1 MSVKVGAVIIELP
14 ENQVKMNPRKRTSPV
29 LREDIVTAT
38 LSCGLECHVVP
49 KRGFAK
55 KIGIFTARY
64 GSIDL
69 SFTLDGQAL
78 RTPPGI
84 AHFLEHQL
92 FKKAGGEDV
101 LIEFG
106 KYGASSNAFT
116 DYCATA
122 YYFTA
127 SGHFDR
133 NLDLLL
139 GFVTQ
144 PYFEADNV
152 AKEKLIIEQELRM
165 YEDSPDH
172 RLYKNLM
179 RVLYT
184 VHPVRLDIGGEVSDI
199 QGIDRDL
206 LESCY
211 RKFYNPA
218 NMTLVVAGDVDP
230 KKVFDQAEA
239 QLAQSGFVALGPIGR
254 TLPAEP
260 AGVKERV
267 IRAEMAVSRPRL
279 LLGFKDLGAGN
290 ERALEREL
298 ETSVVLDLLF
308 GRSSAFYTRAYE
320 EGLIDESFSF
330 SFNSEDA
337 FGFSLIGGETD
348 HPEELAERVLK
359 ELHDAKEVKLKATDV
374 ERSKRKRLGKFIRS
388 FDTPDGAAFLV
399 MGCAQRGLDL
409 FKVPGIVS
417 KLSSTALQR
426 RLKDHFDERNYA
438 VSILNPKPGAVVP
451 PAGE

>member
-1 MSVKVGAVIIELP
+1 M
-14 ENQVKMNPRKRTSPV
+14 
-29 LREDIVTAT
+29 LREDIVTST
-38 LSCGLECHVVP
+38 LSCGLDCHVVP
-49 KRGFAK
+49 KRGFSK
-55 KIGIFTARY
+55 KIGIFSARY
-64 GSIDL
+64 GSIDMN
-69 SFTLDGQAL
+69 FTLDGQAL
-78 RTPPGI
+78 ETPPGI

-101 LIEFG
+101 LMEFG

-133 NLDLLL
+133 NLELLL
-139 GFVTQ
+139 TFVTQ
-144 PYFEADNV
+144 PYFEAENV

-218 NMTLVVAGDVDP
+218 NMTLIVAGDVDP
-230 KKVFDQAEA
+230 AKVFEQAETLFA
-239 QLAQSGFVALGPIGR
+239 PSGFKALGPIGR
-254 TLPAEP
+254 RVPSEP
-260 AGVKERV
+260 PGVKERV
-267 IRAEMAVSRPRL
+267 VRAEMAVSRPRL
-279 LLGFKDLGAGN
+279 LVGFKDLEAGN
-290 ERALEREL
+290 DRALERDL
-298 ETSVVLDLLF
+298 GTSVVLDLLF

-320 EGLIDESFSF
+320 EGLIDDSFSF

-348 HPEELAERVLK
+348 RPEELAERVLL
-359 ELHDAKEVKLKATDV
+359 ELHGAKGGKLKSADV

-399 MGCAQRGLDL
+399 MGCEQRGIDL
-409 FKVPGIVS
+409 FSVPKVIS
-417 KLSSTALQR
+417 KISATALQA
-426 RLKDHFDERNYA
+426 RLKEHFDERNYA
-438 VSILNPKPGAVVP
+438 VSILNPKPGAPVP
-451 PAGE
+451 ASDD

>member
-1 MSVKVGAVIIELP
+1 
-14 ENQVKMNPRKRTSPV
+14 MNPRIRSSPV
-29 LREDIVTAT
+29 LREEIVTAT
-38 LSCGLECHVVP
+38 LSCGLDCHVIR
-49 KRGFAK
+49 KRGFTK
-55 KIGIFTARY
+55 KIGIFATRY

-69 SFTLDGQAL
+69 AFTLDGQPL
-78 RTPPGI
+78 ETPPGI

-92 FKKAGGEDV
+92 FKKAGGEDI
-101 LIEFG
+101 LMEFG

-116 DYCATA
+116 DYCTTA

-127 SGHFDR
+127 SGAFEK
-133 NLDLLL
+133 NLELLL
-139 GFVTQ
+139 TFVTQ
-144 PYFEADNV
+144 PFFEAENV

-218 NMTLVVAGDVDP
+218 NMALIVAGDVDP
-230 KKVFDQAEA
+230 AEVFRQAEGLFA
-239 QLAQSGFVALGPIGR
+239 SSAFKALGPIGR
-254 TLPAEP
+254 RWPPEP

-267 IRAEMAVSRPRL
+267 VRAEMAVSRPRVL
-279 LLGFKDLGAGN
+279 VGFKDLETGN
-290 ERALEREL
+290 EKALEREL
-298 ETSVVLDLLF
+298 GTSVVLDLLF
-308 GRSSAFYTRAYE
+308 GRSSEFYTRHYE
-320 EGLIDESFSF
+320 KGLIDDSFSF
-330 SFNSEDA
+330 SYNSEDA

-348 HPEELAERVLK
+348 RPEELAEQVLLQ
-359 ELHDAKEVKLKATDV
+359 LHEAKKGKLKAADL

-399 MGCAQRGLDL
+399 MGCAQRGIDL
-409 FKVPGIVS
+409 FSVPQVIS
-417 KLSSTALQR
+417 KMSAGGLER
-426 RLKDHFDERNYA
+426 RLKGHFDERNYA
-438 VSILNPKPGAVVP
+438 VSILNPKPGAPVP
-451 PAGE
+451 AEE

>member
-1 MSVKVGAVIIELP
+1 VI
-14 ENQVKMNPRKRTSPV
+14 
-29 LREDIVTAT
+29 
-38 LSCGLECHVVP
+38 P
-49 KRGFAK
+49 KKGFTK
-55 KIGIFTARY
+55 KIGIFAARY

-69 SFTLDGQAL
+69 SFTLDGQSL
-78 RTPPGI
+78 VTPPGI

-101 LIEFG
+101 LMEFG

-116 DYCATA
+116 DYCSTA

-127 SGHFDR
+127 SGHFEK

-139 GFVTQ
+139 TFVTQ
-144 PYFEADNV
+144 PYFEAENV

-179 RVLYT
+179 GILYT
-184 VHPVRLDIGGEVSDI
+184 LHPVRLDIGGEVSDI

-218 NMTLVVAGDVDP
+218 NMALIVAGDLDP
-230 KKVFDQAEA
+230 AKVFSQAEA
-239 QLAQSGFVALGPIGR
+239 LFGASEFKALGPIGR
-254 TLPAEP
+254 VWPSEP
-260 AGVKERV
+260 PGVKERV
-267 IRAEMAVSRPRL
+267 VRAEMAVSRPRL
-279 LLGFKDLGAGN
+279 LIGFKDLESGN
-290 ERALEREL
+290 DGALEREL
-298 ETSVVLDLLF
+298 RTSVILDLLF

-320 EGLIDESFSF
+320 NGLIDDSFSF
-330 SFNSEDA
+330 SYNSEDA

-348 HPEELAERVLK
+348 QPEELAEQVLR
-359 ELHDAKEVKLKATDV
+359 ELHNAKKSKLQAADV

-399 MGCAQRGLDL
+399 MGCAPRGIDL
-409 FKVPGIVS
+409 FSVPEVIS
-417 KLSSTALQR
+417 KMTAGALQS
-426 RLKDHFDERNYA
+426 RLKSHFDERNYA
-438 VSILNPKPGAVVP
+438 VSILNPKQGAP
-451 PAGE
+451 PATGA